1 MALRTS
7 SAPTDPAHA
16 DKTFASAIFSSP
28 ELSLNTRA
36 NGTRASILSRL
47 FQDPAIRCNNSTYSR
62 ATLTEM
68 PNAKSQRP
76 KVTQSSGAAVID
88 SPSPST
94 LPSEEISAATDHSPS
109 QKASAKKSAG
119 IIAKQPFFNALHV
132 NFFNRLPSSCNCI
145 YSS

>member
-36 NGTRASILSRL
+36 NGTRASIL
-47 FQDPAIRCNNSTYSR
+47 SR

-132 NFFNRLPSSCNCI
+132 NFFNRL
-145 YSS
+145 